1 MGVGGA
7 KKLAP
12 EKGLNLVLAKWSRN
26 GFELALCSGQSL
38 GFGEC
43 DGLDV
48 VCSREVDELGVG
60 TQ

>member
-7 KKLAP
+7 KKLAH
-12 EKGLNLVLAKWSRN
+12 LVLAKWSRN
-26 GFELALCSGQSL
+26 GFELALGIRV
-38 GFGEC
+38 C

-48 VCSREVDELGVG
+48 VGSREKDGLGVG

>member
-7 KKLAP
+7 KRLAP

-26 GFELALCSGQSL
+26 GFELAPHSGQSL
-38 GFGEC
+38 GFGEG

-48 VCSREVDELGVG
+48 VGSREVDELGVG

>member
-7 KKLAP
+7 KRLAP
-12 EKGLNLVLAKWSRN
+12 EKGLSLVLAKWSRN
-26 GFELALCSGQSL
+26 GFELALGIRV
-38 GFGEC
+38 C

-48 VCSREVDELGVG
+48 VGSREKDGLGVG

>member
-7 KKLAP
+7 KKLAH
-12 EKGLNLVLAKWSRN
+12 LVLAKWSRN
-26 GFELALCSGQSL
+26 GFELALRSGQSL

-48 VCSREVDELGVG
+48 VGSREVDELGVG

>member
-1 MGVGGA
+1 MGVVGA
-7 KKLAP
+7 RKLAH
-12 EKGLNLVLAKWSRN
+12 LVLAKWSRN